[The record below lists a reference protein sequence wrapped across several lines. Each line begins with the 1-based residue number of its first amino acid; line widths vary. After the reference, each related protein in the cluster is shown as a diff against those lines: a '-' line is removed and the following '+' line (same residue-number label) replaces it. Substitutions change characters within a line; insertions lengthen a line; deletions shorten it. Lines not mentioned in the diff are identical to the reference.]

1 MRVCDAPPRESNWR
15 EEGGNVCVSQ
25 VLAGAGPERKR
36 KDRKKKFPG
45 SYSEIK
51 QNSVGPKKKNFMR
64 LVPENLGIGRFQL
77 ETGLLG

>member
-15 EEGGNVCVSQ
+15 EEGGNVCVAQ

-36 KDRKKKFPG
+36 KDRKKNFQDRTRKLNKIQWDP
-45 SYSEIK
+45 
-51 QNSVGPKKKNFMR
+51 KKNFMR

-77 ETGLLG
+77 ETGLWG